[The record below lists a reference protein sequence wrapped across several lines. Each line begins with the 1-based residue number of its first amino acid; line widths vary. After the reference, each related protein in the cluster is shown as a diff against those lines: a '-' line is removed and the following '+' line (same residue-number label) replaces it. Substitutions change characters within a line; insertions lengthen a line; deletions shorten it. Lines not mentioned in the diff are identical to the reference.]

1 MKGGECYKGR
11 SCARYFISGHGCYL
25 PEYKIN
31 IDPKITLDFFSYED
45 ECLQYNN
52 AYIESFCTQSQYKRV
67 KGYTPEFSI
76 KNKYY
81 EMVFNGEKEEGY
93 KYIAVYCCN
102 TNSYVYKFYDD
113 DTKIINKDLTLSN
126 VLNLIN
132 LHNDTHLKLKKVN
145 LSILTC
151 NNSCYRELNNNTY
164 SVKLN
169 KTKHGALSLR
179 QGRNSRRLNTFDKLK
194 ESRAAT
200 KGRRRILNSLPEL
213 PGLRHRFKIE
223 DRVLIKNWETLPAM
237 DKLYY
242 NLKYKKTPLLLES
255 EESLS
260 SALSEPIK
268 WKIKGIK
275 TKMDKDNLYYYSP
288 IFVGDNVMFNK
299 ELYVVLN
306 ETITHI
312 NVVNRIQN
320 INTGEILEVA
330 HEELIKCFF

>member
-25 PEYKIN
+25 PEYKIS

-52 AYIESFCTQSQYKRV
+52 AYIETFCTQSQYKRV
-67 KGYTPEFSI
+67 KGYTPEFSL
-76 KNKYY
+76 KNNYY
-81 EMVFNGEKEEGY
+81 QMVFNGEKTEGY
-93 KYIAVYCCN
+93 KYISIYCCN
-102 TNSYVYKFYDD
+102 TNSYIYKFYDD
-113 DTKIINKDLTLSN
+113 DTGIVNADLTLSN
-126 VLNLIN
+126 VLDLIT

-145 LSILTC
+145 LSVLTC

-164 SVKLN
+164 TVKLN
-169 KTKHGALSLR
+169 KTKHGAISLR

-200 KGRRRILNSLPEL
+200 KGRRRILNSLPEM
-213 PGLRHRFKIE
+213 PQLRHRFKDR

-237 DKLYY
+237 DKLFY
-242 NLKYKKTPLLLES
+242 KIQYKKTPLLLEIK
-255 EESLS
+255 EESAELRETK
-260 SALSEPIK
+260 L
-268 WKIKGIK
+268 KIKDIK
-275 TKMDKDNLYYYSP
+275 TKIDEENLYYYSP